1 MKKKTFYQTNIL
13 WQLFCF
19 MFLAA
24 FIICFI
30 VGVQLIVGII
40 NNGLGESVT
49 DIVLSIILLILYF
62 VATFL
67 ILKVFIRFEHNNIH
81 FTNEKIYMNDDW
93 NNKKNK
99 IQYYSEV
106 KFTDIDSVDI
116 IWTKKD
122 SKGKTIRSRLV
133 SAFVEK
139 PYLSIKC
146 KNGKVVNFFIMY
158 ISKKDVIKIINEIR
172 IRMKNVKNDV
182 DIIHEEEALLKLNRK
197 SRIDI

>member
-1 MKKKTFYQTNIL
+1 MKEKTFYQTNIL

-19 MFLAA
+19 MFLAI

-40 NNGLGESVT
+40 NNGLGVDVT
-49 DIVLSIILLILYF
+49 DKIISIFLLILYF
-62 VATFL
+62 TATLL
-67 ILKVFIRFEHNNIH
+67 ILKLFIRFEHNNIH
-81 FTNEKIYMNDDW
+81 LTNEKIYMNDDW

-106 KFTDIDSVDI
+106 KFVEIESIDI
-116 IWTKKD
+116 IWTKKN

-133 SAFVEK
+133 SALVEK

-146 KNGKVVNFFIMY
+146 KNGEVVNFFVMF
-158 ISKKDVIKIINEIR
+158 ISKKDVIKIINEISC
-172 IRMKNVKNDV
+172 RMKKIGNYI
-182 DIIHEEEALLKLNRK
+182 DIIKEVDLFSKINRK
-197 SRIDI
+197 SHIDI

>member
-19 MFLAA
+19 MFLAV

-40 NNGLGESVT
+40 NNGFGVDVT
-49 DIVLSIILLILYF
+49 DKIISIFLLILYF
-62 VATFL
+62 TATLL
-67 ILKVFIRFEHNNIH
+67 ILKLFIRFEHNNIH
-81 FTNEKIYMNDDW
+81 LTNEKIYMNDDW

-106 KFTDIDSVDI
+106 KFVEIESIDI
-116 IWTKKD
+116 IWTKKN

-133 SAFVEK
+133 SALVEK

-146 KNGKVVNFFIMY
+146 KNGEVVNFFVMF
-158 ISKKDVIKIINEIR
+158 ISKKDVIKIINEISC
-172 IRMKNVKNDV
+172 RMKKIGNYI
-182 DIIHEEEALLKLNRK
+182 DIIKEVDLFSKINRK
-197 SRIDI
+197 SHIDI

>member
-19 MFLAA
+19 MFLAV
-24 FIICFI
+24 FITCFI

-40 NNGLGESVT
+40 NNGLGVDVT
-49 DIVLSIILLILYF
+49 DKIISIFLLVLYF
-62 VATFL
+62 TATFL
-67 ILKVFIRFEHNNIH
+67 ILKVFVRLEHNNIH

-172 IRMKNVKNDV
+172 ICMKNVKNDV

-197 SRIDI
+197 SNIDI